1 MTQDIKMKYAA
12 AGLGMILF
20 LGGGVWLIRSE
31 GRRTRESL
39 REAAREAGSEIR
51 QGLVEGAGRAVEKA
65 GELPGQ
71 VIRDVKK
78 ELPDGTAQDVAQAVK
93 DVSRMPGGIVGG
105 IKDVLVGKPQERPAE
120 APVGKR
126 PADRPPAPPSTSP
139 AGTQPSHD
147 KPAATSQE
155 VPGPAKQASPA
166 TPPADA
172 KPSARPDAESKPAT
186 KRREPADPIATLFD
200 LGHKVAKSVDE
211 VGQEVLGL
219 SLEEE
224 LKLGP
229 EVHQLVAQQ
238 QKTLSPPTVVQRLQR
253 LARPILELRSR
264 KNMTYRLLVVDSPDV
279 NAFAH
284 VGGYVYVTQGM
295 LKFAANDAELQFV
308 LAHEIAHVDLKHVTK
323 RMTYAARASA
333 AGGAAAGTLVQM
345 AYMVIALGYS
355 EDEEFEA
362 DAWALRAMLKTGRG
376 RSESLGGLRHL
387 QGYLREKE
395 REPKRAAPQNAAEQ
409 ALQQIED
416 HFRSH
421 PPTEERVK
429 RLETLEMDGD

>member
-93 DVSRMPGGIVGG
+93 DVSRMPGEIVGG

-147 KPAATSQE
+147 KPQE

-409 ALQQIED
+409 TLQQIED

-429 RLETLEMDGD
+429 RLEALEMDGD